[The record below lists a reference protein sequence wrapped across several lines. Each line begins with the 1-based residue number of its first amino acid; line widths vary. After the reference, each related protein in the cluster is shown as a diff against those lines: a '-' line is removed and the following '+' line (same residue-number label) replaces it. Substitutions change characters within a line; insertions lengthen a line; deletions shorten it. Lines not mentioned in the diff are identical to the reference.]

1 MCGRYSLTTAPEAMR
16 RLFGTKGALPNYP
29 ARFNIAP
36 TQAAPVVRTDETGSR
51 ELVPLRRGLVPPWSK
66 GLDGRCSM
74 ITRAPRRS
82 RRSRLTAA
90 RFASDAASCRRTG
103 STNGRRRAGS
113 SSPIASR
120 SVTAGFSPS
129 PGSGTAAGSGRS
141 AGRVGRPTRGVA
153 RAAVCRCATTEPE
166 TEAADF
172 LKYSKVKKPALAAS
186 PARARSDRIESI
198 RSLESCS
205 TSTK

>member
-74 ITRAPRRS
+74 INARAETVATKPAYRGPFRERRCLVPADGFYEWKAEGRVKQPYRFTLSDGGLFAFAGLRDRCRLRPERRSSRAPHPR
-82 RRSRLTAA
+82 
-90 RFASDAASCRRTG
+90 RRTRG
-103 STNGRRRAGS
+103 GLPMRDDRAGNGGRRLPQIFESEKAGVGC
-113 SSPIASR
+113 IA
-120 SVTAGFSPS
+120 G
-129 PGSGTAAGSGRS
+129 
-141 AGRVGRPTRGVA
+141 
-153 RAAVCRCATTEPE
+153 
-166 TEAADF
+166 
-172 LKYSKVKKPALAAS
+172 
-186 PARARSDRIESI
+186 
-198 RSLESCS
+198 
-205 TSTK
+205 